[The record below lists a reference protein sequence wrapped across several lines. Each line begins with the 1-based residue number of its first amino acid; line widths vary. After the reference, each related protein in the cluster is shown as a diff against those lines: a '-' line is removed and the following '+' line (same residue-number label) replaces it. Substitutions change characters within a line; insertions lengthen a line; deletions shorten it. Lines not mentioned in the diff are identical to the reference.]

1 MKAADVVDGFRCFLN
16 GDFDGGLAIVKR
28 IEAGERKVG
37 TKPAEMV
44 ANQLRNAIGSANS
57 SGALVPLPNAPSEIR
72 LIRADK
78 QLGALTL
85 PAKVREDVER
95 MVAEYRSADTLRKHG
110 LKPRTTIL
118 LYGPSG
124 NGKTALVN
132 AIANALSLPLC
143 AMNYGETIASRLGET
158 TRNISEVMGFARS
171 QPMLMFFDEADS
183 IVSARSG
190 RGDSCDKER
199 NNAVNQILT
208 ELDARTSKTLFAFA
222 TNFDDQLDPAFRRR
236 VEIDLELP
244 APTEEARRLF
254 ILKAARRFPFL
265 GDEAANIEIR
275 PSYAECEQAVED
287 AARAKLLAGVRKAEA
302 TR

>member
-1 MKAADVVDGFRCFLN
+1 MKTSDVISAIHGFSSGDHESAIATVRRMEAA
-16 GDFDGGLAIVKR
+16 
-28 IEAGERKVG
+28 ERKAGNVL
-37 TKPAEMV
+37 V
-44 ANQLRNAIGSANS
+44 ANQLRNAIGAAGS

-95 MVAEYRSADTLRKHG
+95 MVAEYRQADTLRKHG

-132 AIANALSLPLC
+132 AIANSLGLPLGVVSIGDVI
-143 AMNYGETIASRLGET
+143 GEYAGQTGKSLARLLK
-158 TRNISEVMGFARS
+158 FARS
-171 QPMLMFFDEADS
+171 TPCLLLLDEADS
-183 IVSARSG
+183 LVSARGG
-190 RGDSCDKER
+190 RGESHDKEM
-199 NNAVNQILT
+199 NSWVNQLLV
-208 ELDARTSKTLFAFA
+208 ELDTRSPRTVYAFT
-222 TNFDDQLDPAFRRR
+222 TNLHDRLDLAFRRR

-254 ILKAARRFPFL
+254 ILKVARRFTFL

-287 AARAKLLAGVRKAEA
+287 AARTKLLAGVRNSQQARTA
-302 TR
+302 